1 MAIQPV
7 RNPPNPWHD
16 TAIEWIGPPPD
27 ARLTVFTDH
36 TRSILSRNDSPDIA
50 FTWSVNP
57 YRGCFH
63 GCTYCYARP
72 SHEYLGFGAGTDF
85 ERQIVV
91 KPDAAALLE
100 QAFERKR
107 WTGEVIVFSGN
118 TDCYQPLEASY
129 GITRQLLEVCLRYR
143 NPVGIITKAPLIE
156 RDIDLLQALHR
167 EAFVSVTLSIP
178 FFDRHHARLLE
189 PTVPPPA
196 RRFETIRRL
205 AEAGIPVGVNVA
217 PIIPGLSDS
226 QAVDV
231 LEAAREAGARWAG
244 YTVVRLPG
252 PVAGIFSEHVSR
264 VFLPSRANRIL
275 KRIKEMRD
283 GKLND
288 GRFHERFATHGPY
301 AAALRTLFANAR
313 RRLGFEGPPPIPDP
327 SPFRRPPPAGAGAQ
341 LALFE

>member
-1 MAIQPV
+1 MAVKPV
-7 RNPPNPWHD
+7 SNPPNPWHD
-16 TAIEWIGPPPD
+16 ASVEWIGPRPD
-27 ARLTVFTDH
+27 ARLSVYVDH
-36 TRSILSRNDSPDIA
+36 SRTILSRNDSPDLD

-85 ERQIVV
+85 ERRIVV
-91 KPDAAALLE
+91 KPDAPALLQ

-107 WTGEVIVFSGN
+107 WQGELIVLSGN

-143 NPVGIITKAPLIE
+143 NPVGIITKAPLVE
-156 RDIDLLQALHR
+156 RDIDVLQALAR
-167 EAFVSVTLSIP
+167 ETFVSVTLSIP
-178 FFDRHHARLLE
+178 FFDRHHARLIE
-189 PTVPPPA
+189 PTVPPPQ

-205 AEAGIPVGVNVA
+205 ADAGIPVGVNVA

-226 QAVDV
+226 QVVDI
-231 LEAAREAGARWAG
+231 LEASRAAGARWAG

-252 PVAGIFSEHVSR
+252 PVAGIFSEHVNR
-264 VFLPSRANRIL
+264 VFLPARANRIL
-275 KRIKEMRD
+275 KRISEMRD

-288 GRFHERFATHGPY
+288 GRFHQRFATRGPY
-301 AAALRTLFANAR
+301 AAALRTLFQGAR
-313 RRLGFEGPPPIPDP
+313 NRLGFEGPPPLPEP
-327 SPFRRPPPAGAGAQ
+327 SPFRRPQPETAQ
-341 LALFE
+341 LSLFG